1 MVILDKFLAFMKLND
16 EEEYDYDTDIFD
28 DDDEEFAEP
37 EGKTSFVSDGKKKNG
52 TMFDEKKSKSSFSSA
67 SSKVTPIR
75 QSNKRGNNMEVC
87 VIKPT
92 QVNEAREITETFLEG
107 RTIIMNLE
115 GLDIDIAQRIV
126 DFVSGAAIAVDG
138 NLQMISKYIVLVTP
152 SNVDISGDIQ
162 DILSATF
169 DVSSFR

>member
-1 MVILDKFLAFMKLND
+1 
-16 EEEYDYDTDIFD
+16 
-28 DDDEEFAEP
+28 
-37 EGKTSFVSDGKKKNG
+37 
-52 TMFDEKKSKSSFSSA
+52 
-67 SSKVTPIR
+67 
-75 QSNKRGNNMEVC
+75 MEVC

>member
-16 EEEYDYDTDIFD
+16 EDDYEYDGDIFD
-28 DDDEEFAEP
+28 DDDEEFEEP
-37 EGKTSFVSDGKKKNG
+37 KTKGSFAKNGKKKDED
-52 TMFDEKKSKSSFSSA
+52 MFEEKKTKTSFSSA

-75 QSNKRGNNMEVC
+75 QSSKRGVNMEVC

-92 QVNEAREITETFLEG
+92 QVNDAREITETFLEG

-138 NLQMISKYIVLVTP
+138 NLQMVSKYIVLVTP

-162 DILSATF
+162 DILNSSF
-169 DVSSFR
+169 DVSSFK